1 MEHLEEMSHQPI
13 SIQYDQTSN
22 RLKDLFDQMQTK
34 LSDVQKLNNT
44 IADDRSFDQNRTE
57 LIEQLE
63 RASTQIQQSL
73 DQREQMRKSAERFD
87 ENMGGIQQKMKLL
100 RSKVEQYRLGTN
112 SSDDLQVSGDFRF
125 PPLISVFRSA
135 LLADIQRRFE
145 PRRRTSELL
154 SRPTERISTEFEQNR
169 AN

>member
-112 SSDDLQVSGDFRF
+112 SSDDVQVS
-125 PPLISVFRSA
+125 
-135 LLADIQRRFE
+135 
-145 PRRRTSELL
+145 
-154 SRPTERISTEFEQNR
+154 
-169 AN
+169 